1 MITDEQTAFFEELLP
16 KIRSVVKRAAYAY
29 PERHREDVVS
39 EAILATWVAA
49 HNVDLSLPRPMC
61 KQLLLDKAVYAAR
74 DEGRNLKRQD
84 ELKAPRLY
92 PNHKPMGWIT
102 NVFSLDELISDSPDS
117 DTLADE
123 IPATGTRQIDP
134 VARLLFKEKLET
146 LTKMPQRWMTALVL
160 DREDAEVV
168 LGVSRSRVNYLRV
181 KAIFEAEKAA
191 A

>member
-1 MITDEQTAFFEELLP
+1 
-16 KIRSVVKRAAYAY
+16 
-29 PERHREDVVS
+29 
-39 EAILATWVAA
+39 
-49 HNVDLSLPRPMC
+49 
-61 KQLLLDKAVYAAR
+61 VYAAR

-84 ELKAPRLY
+84 ELKSPRLY
-92 PNHKPMGWIT
+92 PNYKPMGWIT

-134 VARLLFKEKLET
+134 VTRLLFKEKLET
-146 LTKMPQRWMTALVL
+146 LTKMPQRWMMALVL

-168 LGVSRSRVNYLRV
+168 LGVSPSRVNYLRV
-181 KAIFEAEKAA
+181 KALFEADKAA